1 MQPSLLSFQR
11 PALSVTQI
19 TQHIQQLLERD
30 EILQDVWLEGEIS
43 NWSQAASGH
52 IYFTLKDA
60 RASIRCVIWRSWV
73 RRLGYR
79 PQGSGEA
86 ILAHGRVA
94 VYEVGGVYQF
104 YVDDVEPAGLGA
116 LYAQFER
123 LKNQLA
129 AEGLFDVERKHPI
142 PAISHRIGVVTS
154 AQAAAL
160 RDVLTVLSR
169 RYPLGEVILS
179 PTPVQGDEAP
189 PQIIAALNSL
199 ITLIPPVDVILL
211 VRGGGSIEDLWAFND
226 EGVARTI
233 AASPIPIVTGVGHE
247 TDFTIA
253 DFVADYRAPTPSA
266 AAELVTPDIEE
277 IKRQLGECQARM
289 FSIVTALANE
299 ARADLKDAA
308 RWLYQLT
315 PQKQIDN
322 RRQQVDDQ
330 VTRLGRLLGH
340 KLTLHGERLASAKAR
355 LKTLNPEA
363 TLARG
368 YAIVRKGDYL
378 ITHVGDVEA
387 GDGVTVTLQD
397 GEFEAT
403 VTNDD

>member
-86 ILAHGRVA
+86 ILVHGRVA

-104 YVDDVEPAGLGA
+104 YVDDIEPAGLGA

-129 AEGLFDVERKHPI
+129 AEGLFEVERKRPI
-142 PAISHRIGVVTS
+142 PAVSQRIGVVTS

-169 RYPLGEVILS
+169 RYPLVEVILS

-189 PQIIAALNSL
+189 PKIIAALNGLAALS
-199 ITLIPPVDVILL
+199 PPVDVILL

-226 EGVARTI
+226 EGVARAI
-233 AASPIPIVTGVGHE
+233 AASPIPVVTGVGHE

-277 IKRQLGECQARM
+277 IKRQIGECQARM
-289 FSIVTALANE
+289 FSIVTALMNE
-299 ARADLKDAA
+299 ARADLKEAA

-322 RRQQVDDQ
+322 RRQQIDDQ
-330 VTRLGRLLGH
+330 VARLSRLLGH
-340 KLTLHGERLASAKAR
+340 KLTLQRERLVSAEAR

-368 YAIVRKGDYL
+368 YAIVRKGEYL
-378 ITHVGDVEA
+378 VTHVGDVEA
-387 GDGVTVTLQD
+387 GDGVTVILQD

-403 VTNDD
+403 VLNDD